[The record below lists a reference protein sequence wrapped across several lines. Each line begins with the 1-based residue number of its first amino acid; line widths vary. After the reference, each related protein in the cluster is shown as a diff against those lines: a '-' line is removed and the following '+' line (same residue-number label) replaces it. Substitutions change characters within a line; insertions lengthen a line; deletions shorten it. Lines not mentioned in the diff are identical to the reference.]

1 MIRLFLFVALILSI
15 HQVFSQETLLNNK
28 IQGISISYF
37 GEGLTHYGIKIG
49 TEYSLKITNKTKIKR
64 NSKEIPKRKEHFLTG
79 NIGSYIHKRNHVGLF
94 INSEIGYRKTRN
106 KGFKYEFLIGIGY
119 LHTFLQGD
127 TYTVSDNGD
136 VEKVNLAGQSN
147 LMIPLSF
154 GLGYDFNLHHKK
166 PFSLYLKPG
175 FFIQYPYNH
184 ALVIRP
190 TIDLG
195 LFYYF
200 NK

>member
-1 MIRLFLFVALILSI
+1 MIRLFLIIALILSI
-15 HQVFSQETLLNNK
+15 NQVFAQDTLLNNK

-37 GEGLTHYGIKIG
+37 GENLTHYGIKIG

-64 NSKEIPKRKEHFLTG
+64 NLKEIPKRKEHFITG

-94 INSEIGYRKTRN
+94 INSELGYRKTRN
-106 KGFKYEFLIGIGY
+106 NGFKYEFLIGVGY

-127 TYTVSDNGD
+127 TYTVSDDGTVD
-136 VEKVNLAGQSN
+136 KVNLAGQSN
-147 LMIPLSF
+147 LMIPISC
-154 GLGYDFNLHHKK
+154 GLGYDFNYHYKK
-166 PFSLYLKPG
+166 PFSINLKPS

-184 ALVIRP
+184 AIAIRP

-200 NK
+200 RK